1 MDSFITYKNVL
12 LNIEKA
18 KADLNIYMASLKTK
32 YEYLKILL
40 ERYDD
45 GRSKSLYCQAVELL
59 PTEQIE
65 QILRNAKDEVDRE
78 NIELKEKAKMV
89 VGMINELAKNLK
101 IELALRK

>member
-12 LNIEKA
+12 LNIEKV

-45 GRSKSLYCQAVELL
+45 GRSKSLYCLAVELL

-65 QILRNAKDEVDRE
+65 QILRNAKNEVDRE
-78 NIELKEKAKMV
+78 NIEHKEKAKRV
-89 VGMINELAKNLK
+89 VGMINELAKDLK
-101 IELALRK
+101 IELVLRK